1 MARTVVGEAV
11 VVRERYYWPDAQLNF
26 WTIIML
32 VTASTILGINATF
45 MSDQNTLRQPT
56 PWLFPYGVTVGSL
69 AIVFIL
75 IELILIMQQR
85 LLPGIMMLLSFI
97 LLVLFVTGI
106 IATAIQLFGG
116 NNVNN
121 LCQTYV
127 NNMKFTGPSGN
138 TLAWL
143 EQNSLCQ
150 SWSAVFAFW
159 IIGTVFLVW
168 MIVMASQVSQNQ
180 YEQ

>member
-1 MARTVVGEAV
+1 MARTVVGSAV
-11 VVRERYYWPDAQLNF
+11 VVRERYYWPDAQLNI

-32 VTASTILGINATF
+32 VTAGTILGINAQF
-45 MSDQNTLRQPT
+45 MQQQSTLRQPT

-69 AIVFIL
+69 AIAFIL

-97 LLVLFVTGI
+97 LLVLFITGI

-127 NNMKFTGPSGN
+127 NDMKFTGPSEN

-143 EQNSLCQ
+143 QQNNICQ
-150 SWSAVFAFW
+150 CWSAVFAFW
-159 IIGTVFLVW
+159 IVGTVFLVW
-168 MIVMASQVSQNQ
+168 MIVMASQVKQNE
-180 YEQ
+180 YE